1 MADFLPEKEDLSRV
15 MHAENQNSSPEEAV
29 TEARGHGDDL
39 DADLVRKLI
48 RKVDWRIM
56 PALGLLYAVSLI
68 DRVNLSVVSLL
79 LRRT

>member
-1 MADFLPEKEDLSRV
+1 MADFLPDKEDLSRV

-29 TEARGHGDDL
+29 TKARGHGDDL
-39 DADLVRKLI
+39 DADVVRKLI